1 MAKTQL
7 DADNGASFL
16 ACRLPHEV
24 LALVADDAGVRLAV
38 VTPTGEFLYAN
49 DVLLER
55 IRTTRHLDSVEGRH
69 TRDVL
74 SRDIAEA
81 YLQAFA
87 HVHRAQRPAILDIPI
102 DGVRLR
108 AVLRPTTWGDQPA
121 VLVVSRDVQ
130 DMLPLDPPHIPG
142 FDVIKPDVTDRGPLS
157 QLTDREL
164 QVLAMIGE
172 GLSTEEIA
180 KRIGRSTKTV
190 EWHRASLGN
199 KLGCS
204 NRVELA
210 RVAIKAGIAQT
221 SRFGLPTHQKP
232 TDNGKRKRG

>member
-1 MAKTQL
+1 MA
-7 DADNGASFL
+7 N
-16 ACRLPHEV
+16 
-24 LALVADDAGVRLAV
+24 DAGVRLAV

-49 DVLLER
+49 DVLIER
-55 IRTTRHLDSVEGRH
+55 VHATRRFNSVEGRH

-74 SRDIAEA
+74 SPSIAEA
-81 YLQAFA
+81 YLEAFA
-87 HVHRAQRPAILDIPI
+87 HVHQTQRPAILDIPI

-108 AVLRPTTWGDQPA
+108 AVLRPTTWDGQPA
-121 VLVVSRDVQ
+121 VLVVSRDIQ
-130 DMLPLDPPHIPG
+130 DMLPLEPPHLPG
-142 FDVIKPDVTDRGPLS
+142 FDIIKPDVADRGPLS

-164 QVLAMIGE
+164 QVLTMIGE
-172 GLSTEEIA
+172 GLTTEEIA

-210 RVAIKAGIAQT
+210 RVAIKAGLAQT
-221 SRFGLPTHQKP
+221 SRFGLPNHQKP
-232 TDNGKRKRG
+232 TTNGKRKRRQHD